1 MLSNLLFV
9 MMVIRY
15 VYATK
20 CSWGYRFD
28 KEDNH
33 FNIVYPDK
41 NAVYFGYILP
51 NKTEN
56 FTIES
61 INSLTSLTSHPD
73 ASYFSIQIYN
83 VDDLTRS
90 SYHWIDIDIMGSVE
104 QVMNLNA
111 PYSKTMMLDPTNNY
125 FAVFRIYNSFLDED
139 VNETL
144 YYWAGLPPRSYI
156 NGNEFPLC
164 EIDYR
169 EKDNIYTN
177 LSNQINNHTGTVCSV
192 NEQFTFMVI
201 PEGSLAN
208 SDANYMI
215 ACIQPNKQY
224 KIHVKIP
231 QIMCSVG
238 YTDNEPRPW
247 INETYDLR
255 YASINIESTMAP
267 RPTVESY
274 VIPCDTDEY
283 EQYIMVSDEVPYPA
297 LLYRQMLPNPDFKY
311 SIAVAKQ
318 KCYKHADRMYD
329 VKCIKEQMDKY
340 YPLITLISDNWHSQ
354 K

>member
-1 MLSNLLFV
+1 
-9 MMVIRY
+9 MVIRY
-15 VYATK
+15 AYATK

-41 NAVYFGYILP
+41 NAVYFGFILP
-51 NKTEN
+51 KKTDN

-61 INSLTSLTSHPD
+61 NLVSRNTVVSSHPD
-73 ASYFSIQIYN
+73 ASYFSVQIYN
-83 VDDLTRS
+83 ADDLTMP
-90 SYHWIDIDIMGSVE
+90 SYHWIDTDIMGSVE
-104 QVMNLNA
+104 QMMDLDA
-111 PYSKTMMLDPTNNY
+111 PYSKTMLLDPANNY
-125 FAVFRIYNSFLDED
+125 FAVFRIYNSFLDND
-139 VNETL
+139 VNDTL

-177 LSNQINNHTGTVCSV
+177 LSNELNNHTGTVCSV
-192 NEQFTFMVI
+192 NEQFTFMVM

-224 KIHVKIP
+224 KIRVKMP

-238 YTDNEPRPW
+238 YAANEPRPW

-255 YASINIESTMAP
+255 YASMNIESTMAP

-274 VIPCDTDEY
+274 AIPCDKDEY
-283 EQYIMVSDEVPYPA
+283 EETILVDADIPYPA
-297 LLYRQMLPNPDFKY
+297 LLYRQMLSNPDFKY
-311 SIAVAKQ
+311 SIAAAKQ
-318 KCYKHADRMYD
+318 KCYKHADKMYD
-329 VKCIKEQMDKY
+329 VKCIQQQMDKY
-340 YPLITLISDNWHSQ
+340 YPIII
-354 K
+354 